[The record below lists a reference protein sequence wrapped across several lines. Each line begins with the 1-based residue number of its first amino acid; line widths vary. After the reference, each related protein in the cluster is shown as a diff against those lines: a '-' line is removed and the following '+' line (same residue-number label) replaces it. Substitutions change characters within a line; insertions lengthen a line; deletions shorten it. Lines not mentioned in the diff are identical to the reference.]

1 MTMNKRIEIKCVTT
15 ILSGVSI
22 AFLALLT
29 QTKILKEIV
38 EAFTVV
44 AQSYP
49 TLCDLWTAAHQVS
62 MSLTNS
68 WSLFKLMSIES
79 MMPFNH
85 LILCHPLFLLP
96 SSFPASGSYLH
107 IEASV
112 QSSSVTQSY
121 PTLCNPMN
129 CSTAGLPVHHQLL
142 EFTQTHVHQ
151 VSDAIQPC
159 HPLSSSS
166 PPAPSSSQHQG
177 LFQ

>member
-1 MTMNKRIEIKCVTT
+1 MMLRLCFGLGRSHCSEEAGKGTSLHFSCSV
-15 ILSGVSI
+15 VSNS
-22 AFLALLT
+22 AT
-29 QTKILKEIV
+29 
-38 EAFTVV
+38 
-44 AQSYP
+44 P
-49 TLCDLWTAAHQVS
+49 WTAACQVS
-62 MSLTNS
+62 QSFTNS

-177 LFQ
+177 LLQ